1 MKSLPTL
8 FYESPAE
15 RGGRSSSFGLPADLL
30 DRARSRVRIVAFFTL
45 FGSGFDVVIS
55 VGRAIATHSGI
66 VTAETPSPI
75 PFLGTCATFTLSVA
89 MVLLSRV
96 GRIRSVQILRAALVF
111 EILLCATL
119 SITNP
124 IAFYDDTGALP
135 ILTWVTPL
143 LILFALIVPF
153 PPRITLLTAILAA
166 ATRPLG
172 LLLLDWLGR
181 VDVSGEAYFTSSFGP
196 TLGIVMAF
204 FGSRVVH
211 GLGLQVAEARRMGS
225 YHLERLLGSGGM
237 GEVWLARHRFL
248 VRPAAVKLIRPE
260 ILGRGGVPASS
271 LVDRFER
278 EAQATASMRSPHT
291 IGLYDY
297 GITDSNVLYYV
308 MELLDG
314 YDVETLVE
322 RFGPLPAE
330 RAVHLLIQVCHS
342 LAEAHEAGLI
352 HRDIKPANLYVCR
365 YGRDV
370 DFVKVLDFGLVR
382 MPAVAGESQLQL
394 TSEQMVPGT
403 PAYLSPE
410 QASGLSPGDARSDLY
425 ALGCV
430 AYWMLTGKL
439 VFESAHPLQL
449 LARHIQEEP
458 VPPSARCETPIPSA
472 LDALVRRCLAKNPE
486 QRPQT
491 AVELR
496 EALEACPCETPWSEA
511 RAHAWWQRHAPAPTI
526 EASPQSTAPA

>member
-166 ATRPLG
+166 ATRPFRSAALG
-172 LLLLDWLGR
+172 LVGTRGRERGGVLHVLLRADLGHR
-181 VDVSGEAYFTSSFGP
+181 
-196 TLGIVMAF
+196 
-204 FGSRVVH
+204 H
-211 GLGLQVAEARRMGS
+211 GVFRIAGRARTR
-225 YHLERLLGSGGM
+225 
-237 GEVWLARHRFL
+237 
-248 VRPAAVKLIRPE
+248 AA
-260 ILGRGGVPASS
+260 GRGGAPDGELPPGAAPGKRRGWGSVVGAPPVPRSPGG
-271 LVDRFER
+271 R
-278 EAQATASMRSPHT
+278 EADPT
-291 IGLYDY
+291 G
-297 GITDSNVLYYV
+297 N
-308 MELLDG
+308 
-314 YDVETLVE
+314 
-322 RFGPLPAE
+322 
-330 RAVHLLIQVCHS
+330 
-342 LAEAHEAGLI
+342 
-352 HRDIKPANLYVCR
+352 
-365 YGRDV
+365 
-370 DFVKVLDFGLVR
+370 
-382 MPAVAGESQLQL
+382 
-394 TSEQMVPGT
+394 PGT
-403 PAYLSPE
+403 WRSAGVLSGRPFRTGS
-410 QASGLSPGDARSDLY
+410 AGDGLDAVTARS
-425 ALGCV
+425 V
-430 AYWMLTGKL
+430 STTTG
-439 VFESAHPLQL
+439 SP
-449 LARHIQEEP
+449 
-458 VPPSARCETPIPSA
+458 TPTS
-472 LDALVRRCLAKNPE
+472 
-486 QRPQT
+486 
-491 AVELR
+491 
-496 EALEACPCETPWSEA
+496 
-511 RAHAWWQRHAPAPTI
+511 
-526 EASPQSTAPA
+526 STT